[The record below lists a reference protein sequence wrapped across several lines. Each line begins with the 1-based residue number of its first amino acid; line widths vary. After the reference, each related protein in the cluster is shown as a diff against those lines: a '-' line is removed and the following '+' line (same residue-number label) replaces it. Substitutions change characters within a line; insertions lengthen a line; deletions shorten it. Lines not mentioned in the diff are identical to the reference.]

1 MKRKEKVEG
10 ILTLLDEHYGP
21 AKCYLNH
28 ETAWQ
33 LLIAT
38 ILSAQCT
45 DDRVNI
51 VTKDLF
57 QKYLKV
63 KNLYENDKYLCQ
75 LKEKINL
82 EKKQLSKLHQEE
94 LFDKIREI
102 KKLEDEYD
110 NYPIYVTYLNLKT
123 RLENLVSP
131 LKDIFK

>member
-1 MKRKEKVEG
+1 MTNLEKETEN
-10 ILTLLDEHYGP
+10 L
-21 AKCYLNH
+21 AK
-28 ETAWQ
+28 Q
-33 LLIAT
+33 
-38 ILSAQCT
+38 
-45 DDRVNI
+45 I
-51 VTKDLF
+51 VDSDLF

>member
-1 MKRKEKVEG
+1 MTNLEKETED
-10 ILTLLDEHYGP
+10 L
-21 AKCYLNH
+21 AK
-28 ETAWQ
+28 Q
-33 LLIAT
+33 
-38 ILSAQCT
+38 
-45 DDRVNI
+45 I
-51 VTKDLF
+51 VDSDLF

-102 KKLEDEYD
+102 KKLEGEYD

>member
-1 MKRKEKVEG
+1 MTNLGKETEN
-10 ILTLLDEHYGP
+10 L
-21 AKCYLNH
+21 AK
-28 ETAWQ
+28 Q
-33 LLIAT
+33 
-38 ILSAQCT
+38 
-45 DDRVNI
+45 I
-51 VTKDLF
+51 VDSDLF